1 LKWAALSRIL
11 LAGGACA
18 VLKSEIDDGRL
29 KGRVAKTLAAI
40 ISICALLSGIPP
52 IVSNSIDNFS
62 SGLKLVGLG
71 LIAGASIL
79 F

>member
-1 LKWAALSRIL
+1 
-11 LAGGACA
+11 
-18 VLKSEIDDGRL
+18 
-29 KGRVAKTLAAI
+29 
-40 ISICALLSGIPP
+40 
-52 IVSNSIDNFS
+52 VSNSIDNFS